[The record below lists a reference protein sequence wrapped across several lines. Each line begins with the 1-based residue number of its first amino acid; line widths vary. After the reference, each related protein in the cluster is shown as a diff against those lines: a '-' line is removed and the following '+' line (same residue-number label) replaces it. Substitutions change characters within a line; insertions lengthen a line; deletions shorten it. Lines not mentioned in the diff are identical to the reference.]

1 MPALATD
8 KRARL
13 SLLWVFVLLNMVYAD
28 ILSFTMGDTVRQ
40 ILEGRAGSIHIT
52 AGFLLL
58 AALMTEIPIAMVV
71 LTLVLPQRAARW
83 ANLAAA
89 MFTVVYIFG
98 LGSAEPH
105 YLFIAGMETL
115 GCVLIARQ
123 AWTWR
128 EARAGVQTQALLAE
142 QG

>member
-13 SLLWVFVLLNMVYAD
+13 SLLWVFVMLNMVYAD
-28 ILSFTMGDTVRQ
+28 ILTFMTADALQ
-40 ILEGRAGSIHIT
+40 QFLEGHAGGIHIT
-52 AGFLLL
+52 PGFLLL
-58 AALMTEIPIAMVV
+58 AAVMTEIPIAMVA

-89 MFTVVYIFG
+89 LFTVVYIIG
-98 LGSAEPH
+98 LGSATPH
-105 YLFIAGMETL
+105 YLFIAGVETL
-115 GCVLIARQ
+115 GCVLIAWQ

-128 EARAGVQTQALLAE
+128 DAPAGVQARTVLTE
-142 QG
+142 Q